1 MGVKYSASE
10 SSQLMEAMS
19 SNIQVA
25 NEVTDRL
32 SQGCDHLIATLD
44 SGELMGAA
52 YTAGKGLFS
61 EIIIPSIKKLQ
72 EAVDDIQ
79 TELNSYRAADAQVA
93 EYGNLDLD
101 QLKKTKELREQQ
113 LASVKKAIEA
123 KESFLE
129 RMKSIATFNIVS
141 HIESLVILSSAESQ
155 IESQI
160 KELEEKIEKLEFFVA
175 QVSQYFSDS
184 LEVLRL
190 AIQGASQLSQV
201 LVDSDGN
208 YSVDGVDMS
217 WAIKMKGQ
225 KIETYIPITKKEK
238 FIQTIRQQYG
248 FSRTESEILLNL
260 YQKLEKEYGSKKAN
274 IEFFKIVASYS
285 YGDKSYGAWQV
296 VGGLYS
302 PNGVNGINVG
312 INYRMKSV
320 LRKYGLKDDEID
332 TIQKAIQNQ
341 HNFTNLKKIQETDS
355 EAELTQKLDAG
366 ASKAYGKDVRY
377 ADLDANQK
385 SRIRELLS
393 QFGGTTDYSH
403 MAATI
408 SAHYTGNHFIENE
421 DDLAGWQGDVA
432 GTMGLPPSL
441 GNDDYRSDLDAVNIY
456 NKMKNGDSV
465 VDVTNSYYDSVERT
479 SGYRAYEFVQNIGE
493 GDYTKGMNK
502 LEETYKLYVS
512 SNSSERSSNFE
523 KFMNAIQHFQ
533 KDLDKPNPSIGE

>member
-208 YSVDGVDMS
+208 YSVDSVDMS

-512 SNSSERSSNFE
+512 SHSSERSSNFE

>member
-61 EIIIPSIKKLQ
+61 EIIIPAIKKLQ
-72 EAVDDIQ
+72 AAVDDIQ
-79 TELNSYRAADAQVA
+79 TELNSYRTADAQVA

-101 QLKKTKELREQQ
+101 QMKKTKELREQQ

-141 HIESLVILSSAESQ
+141 HMQSLVILSSAESQ

-512 SNSSERSSNFE
+512 SHSSEQSSNFE

>member
-61 EIIIPSIKKLQ
+61 EIIIPAIKKLQ

-129 RMKSIATFNIVS
+129 RVKSIATFNIVS
-141 HIESLVILSSAESQ
+141 HMQSLVILSSAESQ

>member
-512 SNSSERSSNFE
+512 SHSSERSSNFE

>member
-10 SSQLMEAMS
+10 SSQLMEAMAN
-19 SNIQVA
+19 NIQVA

-61 EIIIPSIKKLQ
+61 EIIIPAIKKLQ
-72 EAVDDIQ
+72 AAVDDIQ

-141 HIESLVILSSAESQ
+141 HMQSLVILSSAESQ

-512 SNSSERSSNFE
+512 SHSSERSSNFE

>member
-61 EIIIPSIKKLQ
+61 EIIIPAIKKLQ

-79 TELNSYRAADAQVA
+79 TELNSYRTADAQVA

-101 QLKKTKELREQQ
+101 QMKKTKELREQQ

-141 HIESLVILSSAESQ
+141 HMQSLVILSSAESQ

-225 KIETYIPITKKEK
+225 KIETYIPITKKEFNNENVLTASVK
-238 FIQTIRQQYG
+238 TGEGLDEWFNYIVN
-248 FSRTESEILLNL
+248 S
-260 YQKLEKEYGSKKAN
+260 EKEDGSKKAN

-493 GDYTKGMNK
+493 VDYTKGMNK

-512 SNSSERSSNFE
+512 SHSSEQSSNFE

>member
-10 SSQLMEAMS
+10 SSQLMEAMAN
-19 SNIQVA
+19 NIRVA

-61 EIIIPSIKKLQ
+61 EIIIPAIKKLQ
-72 EAVDDIQ
+72 AAVDDIQ

-141 HIESLVILSSAESQ
+141 HMQSLVILSSAESQ

-512 SNSSERSSNFE
+512 SHSSEQSSTFE
-523 KFMNAIQHFQ
+523 NFMNAIQHFQ

>member
-1 MGVKYSASE
+1 
-10 SSQLMEAMS
+10 
-19 SNIQVA
+19 
-25 NEVTDRL
+25 
-32 SQGCDHLIATLD
+32 
-44 SGELMGAA
+44 MGAA

-61 EIIIPSIKKLQ
+61 EIIIPAIKKLQ
-72 EAVDDIQ
+72 AAVDDIQ

-141 HIESLVILSSAESQ
+141 HMQSLVILSSAESQ

>member
-61 EIIIPSIKKLQ
+61 EIIIPAIKKLQ
-72 EAVDDIQ
+72 AAVDDIQ

-141 HIESLVILSSAESQ
+141 HMQSLVILSSAESQ

-512 SNSSERSSNFE
+512 SHSSERSSNFE

>member
-25 NEVTDRL
+25 NDVTDRL

-61 EIIIPSIKKLQ
+61 EIIIPAIKKLQ
-72 EAVDDIQ
+72 AAVDDIQ
-79 TELNSYRAADAQVA
+79 TELNSYRTADAQVA

-141 HIESLVILSSAESQ
+141 HMQSLVILSSAESQ

-512 SNSSERSSNFE
+512 SHSSERSSNFE

>member
-377 ADLDANQK
+377 ADLDSNQK

-512 SNSSERSSNFE
+512 SHSSERSSNFE

>member
-10 SSQLMEAMS
+10 SSQLMEAMAN
-19 SNIQVA
+19 NIQVA

-61 EIIIPSIKKLQ
+61 EIIIPAIKKLQ
-72 EAVDDIQ
+72 AAVDDIQ
-79 TELNSYRAADAQVA
+79 TELNSYRTADAQVA
-93 EYGNLDLD
+93 EYVNLDLD

-141 HIESLVILSSAESQ
+141 HIQSLVILSSAESQ

-302 PNGVNGINVG
+302 PNVVNGINVG

-512 SNSSERSSNFE
+512 SHSSEQSSNFE

>member
-10 SSQLMEAMS
+10 SSQLMEVMAN
-19 SNIQVA
+19 NIQVA

-32 SQGCDHLIATLD
+32 TQGCDHLIATLD

-61 EIIIPSIKKLQ
+61 EIIIPAIKKLQ

-79 TELNSYRAADAQVA
+79 TELNSYRTADAQVA

-141 HIESLVILSSAESQ
+141 HMQSLVILSSAESQ

-512 SNSSERSSNFE
+512 SHSSERSSNFE

>member
-61 EIIIPSIKKLQ
+61 EIIIPAIKKLQ

-79 TELNSYRAADAQVA
+79 TELNSYRVADAQVA

-141 HIESLVILSSAESQ
+141 HMQSLVILSSAESQ

-201 LVDSDGN
+201 LADSDGN

-512 SNSSERSSNFE
+512 SHSSEQSSNFE

>member
-10 SSQLMEAMS
+10 SSQLMEAMAN
-19 SNIQVA
+19 NIRVA

-61 EIIIPSIKKLQ
+61 EIIIPAIKKLQ
-72 EAVDDIQ
+72 AAVDDIQ

-141 HIESLVILSSAESQ
+141 HMQSLVILSSAESQ

-512 SNSSERSSNFE
+512 SHSSERSSNFE

>member
-10 SSQLMEAMS
+10 SSQLMEALTN
-19 SNIQVA
+19 NIQVA

-61 EIIIPSIKKLQ
+61 EIIIPAIKKLQ

-93 EYGNLDLD
+93 EYENLDLD

-141 HIESLVILSSAESQ
+141 HMQSLVILSSAESQ

-225 KIETYIPITKKEK
+225 KIETYIPVTKKEK

-320 LRKYGLKDDEID
+320 LKKYGLKDDEID

-385 SRIRELLS
+385 SRVRELLS

-465 VDVTNSYYDSVERT
+465 VTNSYYDSIERT

-512 SNSSERSSNFE
+512 SHSSEQSSNFE

>member
-61 EIIIPSIKKLQ
+61 EIIIPAIKKLQ
-72 EAVDDIQ
+72 AAVDDIQ

-141 HIESLVILSSAESQ
+141 HMQSLVILSSAESQ

-320 LRKYGLKDDEID
+320 LKKYGLKDDEID

-512 SNSSERSSNFE
+512 SHSSEQSSNFE

>member
-10 SSQLMEAMS
+10 SSQLMEAMAN
-19 SNIQVA
+19 NIQVA

-32 SQGCDHLIATLD
+32 SQGCDHLIAALD

-61 EIIIPSIKKLQ
+61 EIIIPAIKKLQ

-79 TELNSYRAADAQVA
+79 TELNSYRTADAQVA

-101 QLKKTKELREQQ
+101 QMKKTKELREQQ

-141 HIESLVILSSAESQ
+141 HMQSLVILSSAESQ

-160 KELEEKIEKLEFFVA
+160 KELEEKIQKLEFFVA

-320 LRKYGLKDDEID
+320 LKKYGLKDDEID

-393 QFGGTTDYSH
+393 QFGGTTNYSH

-512 SNSSERSSNFE
+512 SHSSEQSSNFE

>member
-61 EIIIPSIKKLQ
+61 EIIIPAIKKLQ
-72 EAVDDIQ
+72 AAVDDIQ

-101 QLKKTKELREQQ
+101 QMKKTKELREQQ

-141 HIESLVILSSAESQ
+141 HMQSLVILSSAESQ

-512 SNSSERSSNFE
+512 SHSSEQSSNFE

>member
-10 SSQLMEAMS
+10 SSQLMEAMAN
-19 SNIQVA
+19 NIRVA

-61 EIIIPSIKKLQ
+61 EIIIPAIKKLQ
-72 EAVDDIQ
+72 AAVDDIQ

-512 SNSSERSSNFE
+512 SHSSERSSNFE

>member
-10 SSQLMEAMS
+10 SSQLMEAMAN
-19 SNIQVA
+19 NIQVA

-61 EIIIPSIKKLQ
+61 EIIIPAIKKLQ

-79 TELNSYRAADAQVA
+79 TELNSYRTADAQVA

-141 HIESLVILSSAESQ
+141 HMQSLVILSSAESQ

-201 LVDSDGN
+201 LVDSNGN
-208 YSVDGVDMS
+208 HYVDGVDMS

-385 SRIRELLS
+385 SRVRELLS

-441 GNDDYRSDLDAVNIY
+441 GNDDYRSDLDAVNVYHKI
-456 NKMKNGDSV
+456 KDGDSV

-479 SGYRAYEFVQNIGE
+479 SGYRTYEFVQNIGE
-493 GDYTKGMNK
+493 GDYTKGMK
-502 LEETYKLYVS
+502 RLEDTYKLYVS
-512 SNSSERSSNFE
+512 SHSSEQSSTFE
-523 KFMNAIQHFQ
+523 NFMNAIQHFQ

>member
-10 SSQLMEAMS
+10 SSQLMDAMS

-32 SQGCDHLIATLD
+32 SQGCDYLIATLD

-61 EIIIPSIKKLQ
+61 EIIIPAIKKLQ
-72 EAVDDIQ
+72 AAVDDIQ
-79 TELNSYRAADAQVA
+79 TELNSYRVADAQVA

-141 HIESLVILSSAESQ
+141 HMQSLVILSSAESQ

-201 LVDSDGN
+201 LADSDGN

-512 SNSSERSSNFE
+512 SHSSEQSSNFE

>member
-61 EIIIPSIKKLQ
+61 EIIIPAIKKLQ
-72 EAVDDIQ
+72 AAVDDIQ

-141 HIESLVILSSAESQ
+141 HMQSLVILSSAESQ

-512 SNSSERSSNFE
+512 SHSSEQSSNFE

>member
-52 YTAGKGLFS
+52 YIAGKGLFS
-61 EIIIPSIKKLQ
+61 EIIIPAIKKLQ
-72 EAVDDIQ
+72 AAVDDIQ

-141 HIESLVILSSAESQ
+141 HMQSLVILSSAESQ

-512 SNSSERSSNFE
+512 SHSSERSSNFE

>member
-19 SNIQVA
+19 NNIQVA

-61 EIIIPSIKKLQ
+61 EIIIPAIKKLQ
-72 EAVDDIQ
+72 AAVDDIQ
-79 TELNSYRAADAQVA
+79 TELNSYRTADAQVA

-141 HIESLVILSSAESQ
+141 HMQSLVILSSAESQ

-201 LVDSDGN
+201 LVDSNGN
-208 YSVDGVDMS
+208 HYVDGVDMS

-385 SRIRELLS
+385 SRVRELLS

-465 VDVTNSYYDSVERT
+465 VDVTNSYYDSVERI
-479 SGYRAYEFVQNIGE
+479 SGYRTYEFVQNFGE
-493 GDYTKGMNK
+493 GDYTKGMKK

-512 SNSSERSSNFE
+512 SHSSEQSSTFE
-523 KFMNAIQHFQ
+523 NFMNAIQHFQ

>member
-10 SSQLMEAMS
+10 SSQLMEAMAN
-19 SNIQVA
+19 NIQVA

-61 EIIIPSIKKLQ
+61 EIIIPAIKKLQ
-72 EAVDDIQ
+72 AAVDDIQ
-79 TELNSYRAADAQVA
+79 TELNSYRTADAQVA
-93 EYGNLDLD
+93 EYVNLDLD

-141 HIESLVILSSAESQ
+141 HIQSLVILSSAESQ

-302 PNGVNGINVG
+302 PNVVNGINVG

-512 SNSSERSSNFE
+512 SHSSERSSNFE

>member
-10 SSQLMEAMS
+10 SSQLMEAMAN
-19 SNIQVA
+19 NIRVA

-61 EIIIPSIKKLQ
+61 EIIIPAIKKLQ
-72 EAVDDIQ
+72 AAVDDIQ

-141 HIESLVILSSAESQ
+141 HMQSLVILSSAESQ

-479 SGYRAYEFVQNIGE
+479 SGYRAYEFVQNIGK

-512 SNSSERSSNFE
+512 SHSSERSSNFE

>member
-10 SSQLMEAMS
+10 SSQLMEAMAN
-19 SNIQVA
+19 NIRVA

-61 EIIIPSIKKLQ
+61 EIIIPAIKKLQ
-72 EAVDDIQ
+72 AAVDDIQ

-141 HIESLVILSSAESQ
+141 HMQSLVILSSAESQ

-456 NKMKNGDSV
+456 HKMKNGDSV

-512 SNSSERSSNFE
+512 SHSSERSSNFE

>member
-61 EIIIPSIKKLQ
+61 EIIIPAIKKLQ
-72 EAVDDIQ
+72 AAVDDIQ

-141 HIESLVILSSAESQ
+141 HMQSLVLLSSAESQ

-512 SNSSERSSNFE
+512 SHSSERSSNFE

>member
-25 NEVTDRL
+25 NDVTDRL

-61 EIIIPSIKKLQ
+61 EIIIPAIKKLQ
-72 EAVDDIQ
+72 AAVDDIQ
-79 TELNSYRAADAQVA
+79 TELNSYRTADAQVA

-141 HIESLVILSSAESQ
+141 HMQSLVILSSAESQ

-320 LRKYGLKDDEID
+320 LKKYGLKDDEID

-385 SRIRELLS
+385 SRVRELLS

-512 SNSSERSSNFE
+512 SHSSEQSSNFE

>member
-141 HIESLVILSSAESQ
+141 HIQSLVILSSAESQ

-238 FIQTIRQQYG
+238 FIETIRQQYG

-302 PNGVNGINVG
+302 PNVVNGINVG

-512 SNSSERSSNFE
+512 SHSSERSSNFE

>member
-61 EIIIPSIKKLQ
+61 EIIIPAIKKLQ
-72 EAVDDIQ
+72 AAVDDIQ
-79 TELNSYRAADAQVA
+79 TELNSYREADAQVA

-101 QLKKTKELREQQ
+101 QMKKTKELREQQ

-141 HIESLVILSSAESQ
+141 HMQSLVILSSAESQ

-512 SNSSERSSNFE
+512 SHSSEQSSNFE

>member
-61 EIIIPSIKKLQ
+61 EIIIPAIKKLQ
-72 EAVDDIQ
+72 AAVDDIQ
-79 TELNSYRAADAQVA
+79 TELNSYRTADAQVA

-141 HIESLVILSSAESQ
+141 HMQSLVILSSAESQ

-512 SNSSERSSNFE
+512 SHSSEQSSNFE

>member
-10 SSQLMEAMS
+10 SSQLMEAMAN
-19 SNIQVA
+19 NIRVA

-61 EIIIPSIKKLQ
+61 EIIIPAIKKLQ
-72 EAVDDIQ
+72 AAVDDIQ

-141 HIESLVILSSAESQ
+141 HMQSLVILSSAESQ

>member
-1 MGVKYSASE
+1 MGVKYSSSE
-10 SSQLMEAMS
+10 SSQLMEAMAN
-19 SNIQVA
+19 NIQVA

-61 EIIIPSIKKLQ
+61 EIIIPAIKKLQ
-72 EAVDDIQ
+72 AAVDDIQ

-141 HIESLVILSSAESQ
+141 HMQSLVILSSAESQ

-403 MAATI
+403 MAATV